1 MPSVVADHRS
11 AARPGA
17 RARPTPP
24 ARRARG
30 PLRRHCPQGAR
41 GRAKSIRRA
50 GPLRRVYA
58 RRSGRPSRRR
68 TARAC
73 SRAARPQARPPSP
86 AGAGAPAVP
95 GALPDRPCV
104 LPLLLSRPRRRP
116 LCSSAHQALLAVVL
130 PALLSLLDA
139 RPVAA
144 APTAVPTSGPTAG
157 AFSGAWD
164 WPLQER
170 PPLGRTFRPGV
181 TRYAPGHRG
190 VDLVGEAGA
199 AVLAA
204 GAGRWRTQG
213 RWPAAGSSWSC
224 SQRLQKNTP
233 HAAGATRLCACTCAA
248 PPAPAGSSPGTCRGP
263 RSGCPPPLA
272 R

>member
-1 MPSVVADHRS
+1 M
-11 AARPGA
+11 
-17 RARPTPP
+17 
-24 ARRARG
+24 
-30 PLRRHCPQGAR
+30 
-41 GRAKSIRRA
+41 
-50 GPLRRVYA
+50 
-58 RRSGRPSRRR
+58 
-68 TARAC
+68 
-73 SRAARPQARPPSP
+73 
-86 AGAGAPAVP
+86 P

-116 LCSSAHQALLAVVL
+116 LCSSAHRALLAVVL

-204 GAGRWRTQG
+204 GAGRVAYAGPLAG
-213 RWPAAGSSWSC
+213 RGVVVVVQATAAGEH
-224 SQRLQKNTP
+224 P
-233 HAAGATRLCACTCAA
+233 
-248 PPAPAGSSPGTCRGP
+248 
-263 RSGCPPPLA
+263 
-272 R
+272 